1 VYKLLIDNL
10 SQGGAPEKK
19 LYANTVCLIKNKL
32 RGRDVV
38 TRLINFSLV
47 MILIIALTLCSC
59 APAAVTPSA
68 PAATTQPAAPP
79 AQVIKLTSTCY
90 LPTAHIFTPM
100 MDEWGKEIMK
110 RSNGRVE
117 ITYFPGGT
125 LLSPAK
131 VPDGLATG
139 IADIGL
145 SHIGYNPGRFPESE
159 ALDLPLGYPTGW
171 VGTYVANEF
180 FTKYKPKEW
189 DKITLLVASGSNT
202 TGVFTAKKAVRKLE
216 DFKGLTLR
224 GAGEIADA
232 VAALGGTPRDMPMG
246 DVYDS
251 MSKGTVDGVLVALE
265 TLKSFKIAEVAKYN
279 TFCWPV
285 GNMYTFYVA
294 MNTDKWN
301 ALPADIKKIFNDVDQ
316 EYIDKYAL
324 AWNQINKGGTEYSKS
339 LGNELITLSSDE
351 AARWKAAVAP
361 VMDKYVDK
369 MVAKGFPAQEMKDR
383 IAFIKDR
390 ISYWTK
396 KEADAKIPSEFDVFK

>member
-1 VYKLLIDNL
+1 MWRMHKTCFLSVVVSLIVLL
-10 SQGGAPEKK
+10 A
-19 LYANTVCLIKNKL
+19 
-32 RGRDVV
+32 
-38 TRLINFSLV
+38 LV
-47 MILIIALTLCSC
+47 IGC
-59 APAAVTPSA
+59 APATPSPTASTPPTTSSA
-68 PAATTQPAAPP
+68 PPPP

-125 LLSPAK
+125 LLAPAK
-131 VPDGLATG
+131 VADGLATG

-159 ALDLPLGYPTGW
+159 VLDLPVGYPTGW
-171 VGTYVANEF
+171 VGTYVANDF
-180 FTKYKPKEW
+180 FAKYKPKEW

-202 TGVFTAKKAVRKLE
+202 TGVFTGKKAVRKLE

-224 GAGEIADA
+224 GAGEVADA
-232 VAALGGTPRDMPMG
+232 ISALGGTPRDMPMG

-324 AWNQINKGGTEYSKS
+324 AWNKINKEGTEYSKS
-339 LGNELITLSSDE
+339 LGNELIILSADE

-361 VMDKYVDK
+361 VMDKYVEK
-369 MVAKGFPAQEMKDR
+369 MAAKGFSAQEMKDR

-396 KEADAKIPSEFDVFK
+396 KEADAKIPSEFDIFK